1 MQGILNRRYLR
12 VKVFQALYAYHQS
25 NKELDVVEKNMLKS
39 INQSFDLLLYELA
52 LILEVVEMA
61 RRNME
66 QNKGKQLPTDAD
78 LNPNLRFV
86 NNKLIAILESNEQL
100 SRAFDRRKINWAM
113 ESDNVKK
120 LWRKIRDS
128 KQYLAYMESSENSF
142 EADKNVI
149 VQLFKLH
156 IAEYEPLHHYLEDQS
171 IYWLDDLRI
180 ICANVVKLIEEIPA
194 NSTPVAEI
202 LPSLYKDEADDI
214 RFVKDLLRKSVL
226 KDEDYAKYIEDKTVN
241 WEVDRIVKLDVILMK
256 MALVELLDM
265 PSIPVKV
272 TLNEYIELAKN
283 YSTPNSKNFING
295 ILDKLVAEFK
305 SNGKLVKTG
314 RGLIE

>member
-25 NKELDVVEKNMLKS
+25 NKELDVVEKHMLKS

-120 LWRKIRDS
+120 LWRKIRES
-128 KQYLAYMESSENSF
+128 KQYLAYMESSDDSF
-142 EADKNVI
+142 EADKNIV

-214 RFVKDLLRKSVL
+214 RFVKDLLRKSVMQ
-226 KDEDYAKYIEDKTVN
+226 DEDYAKYIEQKTVN

-305 SNGKLVKTG
+305 SNGKLRKTG